1 MSEMISNQMMT
12 GTTTAKQEKYEKKM
26 AKYAANKARKEQKEK
41 KMANSK
47 QKRWLLPNEKF
58 AIAYGNFAN
67 IYNEAK
73 AYSKHIG
80 LNMFDAESSYT
91 FATDMVLY
99 SSTKEID
106 AYINRML
113 NRYCKKNKQAYY
125 EMIMSVLCMLEI
137 YNYLQDEE
145 MIMFFRNWQYKLQYS
160 EEFYKPYIT
169 ESEMSDYW
177 RLY

>member
-1 MSEMISNQMMT
+1 MKKINFKTPVADT
-12 GTTTAKQEKYEKKM
+12 GKTTAM
-26 AKYAANKARKEQKEK
+26 RF
-41 KMANSK
+41 
-47 QKRWLLPNEKF
+47 LLPNEKF

-67 IYNEAK
+67 IYNEVK

-80 LNMFDAESSYT
+80 LDVFDAESRYT
-91 FATDMVLY
+91 FATDMAFY

-137 YNYLQDEE
+137 YNYLQQEDE
-145 MIMFFRNWQYKLQYS
+145 IKFFRNWQYKLQYD
-160 EEFYKPYIT
+160 ENFYKSYIT
-169 ESEMSDYW
+169 EEEMSDYW
-177 RLY
+177 RLH